1 MSLATGRDT
10 SGPHISQKGASGR
23 IWRTS
28 TSSAWWFW
36 LLLSLLLYAGIFAWY
51 LIAIKTQP
59 FPDPFNDPLRSFG
72 ILAFALVLGT
82 ASYSL
87 RRRFIRG
94 LPGKAQAWLWM
105 HTWLGLTAVL
115 IALLH
120 ENFTH
125 ITHDY
130 CQNMTCFTNAYWGTS
145 ALFALIFLV
154 VSGIAGRLLDT
165 WQARIIARDASTN
178 GVGIARAIEERML
191 ELEYTIERLSAGKS
205 EPFQQYCMQA
215 IDVGTRFIASTNL
228 DVGTRFIASTP
239 RLDASTPRHNPPKQ
253 ADLDVGTRFIAS
265 THGKMATIDG
275 TPTLDPREQADF
287 ERAYETLTARAH
299 LAQSL
304 ERQKRARLIM
314 RTWRTIHIV
323 LACLALLIILYHG
336 TMELLTQVLHV
347 LPV

>member
-1 MSLATGRDT
+1 MSLATGRNT
-10 SGPHISQKGASGR
+10 SGPYISQKGASGR

-36 LLLSLLLYAGIFAWY
+36 LLLSLLLYAVIFALY

-59 FPDPFNDPLRSFG
+59 FPGPFNDPLRSFG

-105 HTWLGLTAVL
+105 HTWLGITAIL

-205 EPFQQYCMQA
+205 DPFQQYCMQA
-215 IDVGTRFIASTNL
+215 ID
-228 DVGTRFIASTP
+228 
-239 RLDASTPRHNPPKQ
+239 
-253 ADLDVGTRFIAS
+253 
-265 THGKMATIDG
+265 KMAAIDS

-314 RTWRTIHIV
+314 RTWRSIHIV
-323 LACLALLIILYHG
+323 LACLALLIILYHA

-347 LPV
+347 LPL

>member
-1 MSLATGRDT
+1 MSLATGRNT
-10 SGPHISQKGASGR
+10 SGPYISQKGASGR

-59 FPDPFNDPLRSFG
+59 FPGPFNDPLRSFG

-205 EPFQQYCMQA
+205 DPFQQYCMQA
-215 IDVGTRFIASTNL
+215 ID
-228 DVGTRFIASTP
+228 
-239 RLDASTPRHNPPKQ
+239 
-253 ADLDVGTRFIAS
+253 
-265 THGKMATIDG
+265 KMAAIDS

-299 LAQSL
+299 LVQSL

-314 RTWRTIHIV
+314 RTWRSIHIV
-323 LACLALLIILYHG
+323 LACLALLIILYHA

-347 LPV
+347 LPL